1 MQFAS
6 RKGHMRLSQI
16 AKLLDIRF
24 NKNRGEREKM
34 KEKKKKKTLEAQQ
47 NSDDNTTNTVGKIVI
62 RKIQ

>member
-34 KEKKKKKTLEAQQ
+34 KEKKKKKP
-47 NSDDNTTNTVGKIVI
+47 
-62 RKIQ
+62 

>member
-1 MQFAS
+1 
-6 RKGHMRLSQI
+6 MRLSQI